1 MAVDFSNVQVGDRV
15 KLSRGNGDEYTFTVE
30 GKSPGGGM
38 LDTASGKV
46 AYWNWDSVEVLAK
59 PLPTVN
65 GSVIKSNADG
75 ATFVLAGGS
84 WLDVLD
90 RDVLRHPVDTI
101 GHWEILFVPGEKES
115 K

>member
-15 KLSRGNGDEYTFTVE
+15 RLSRENGDESNFTVRVTDGDSLE
-30 GKSPGGGM
+30 S
-38 LDTASGKV
+38 ASNCYL
-46 AYWNWDSVEVLAK
+46 ARNWDSLEILAK

-75 ATFVLAGGS
+75 ATFVLAENL
-84 WLDVLD
+84 WVDV
-90 RDVLRHPVDTI
+90 RNREVLRDPKTTPC
-101 GHWEILFVPGEKES
+101 HWEILFVPGEKES